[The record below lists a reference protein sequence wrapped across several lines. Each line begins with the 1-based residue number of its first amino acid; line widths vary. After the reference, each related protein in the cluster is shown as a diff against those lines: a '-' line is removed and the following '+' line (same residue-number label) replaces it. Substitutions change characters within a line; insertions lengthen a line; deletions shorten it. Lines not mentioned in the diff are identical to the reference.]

1 MRTLI
6 NVGDKV
12 LLTTHAFFVGPDG
25 REYRAVHGTV
35 KAVQSDV
42 DTLGIRTNARSTNW
56 YVEIGN
62 VVIAGCQI
70 FYAVKC
76 DAVHLGQAEY
86 WQTHEGR
93 SVITQRPTMI
103 YNADGE
109 G

>member
-12 LLTTHAFFVGPDG
+12 LLTTHAYFVGPDG
-25 REYRAVHGTV
+25 RDYRAVHGTV

-42 DTLGIRTNARSTNW
+42 DTLGIKTNARSTNW

-76 DAVHLGQAEY
+76 DSVSFDPAEY
-86 WQTHEGR
+86 WQTHDGK
-93 SVITQRPTMI
+93 VITDARPTMI
-103 YNADGE
+103 FNADGE